1 MFFKDTRNP
10 KGPRECD
17 YVRFLY
23 TALPKRSALLLVG
36 EGCVGVAFFFFISR
50 VGDFDEA
57 GGEYLVRMFQ
67 KCHMDSAALVALV
80 PFRVRVYR
88 ILREPLTLGLLGER
102 SVFLM

>member
-36 EGCVGVAFFFFISR
+36 EGCVGVAFFLSH
-50 VGDFDEA
+50 V
-57 GGEYLVRMFQ
+57 LV
-67 KCHMDSAALVALV
+67 S
-80 PFRVRVYR
+80 
-88 ILREPLTLGLLGER
+88 
-102 SVFLM
+102 LMKQVVNI